1 MARIL
6 RWPRRRAN
14 GLMKS
19 SSGCQQQCNDMR
31 FLPGIMG
38 IALVGALSGC
48 AGYHVGP
55 STGQRAGDRTIQIV
69 PFTNRTLE
77 PRLSDAVTAA
87 LRREIQREG
96 TYKLVTQMP
105 GEVIVSG
112 EIIRFERSEISFLP
126 NDVITAQDY
135 RMNFTA
141 HVIARDR
148 RTGRTLLDRDL
159 TGVTLM
165 RVGNDLPSVERQ
177 TLPLLA
183 ADLARQITA
192 ALADGVW

>member
-1 MARIL
+1 
-6 RWPRRRAN
+6 
-14 GLMKS
+14 
-19 SSGCQQQCNDMR
+19 MR
-31 FLPGIMG
+31 LLPGILG
-38 IALVGALSGC
+38 FALALLLSGC
-48 AGYHVGP
+48 AGYRLGP
-55 STGQRAGDRTIQIV
+55 SNGQRAGARTIQIV

-96 TYKLVTQMP
+96 TYKLATKMP
-105 GEVIVSG
+105 GEMVVSG
-112 EIIRFERSEISFLP
+112 EILRFERSEISFLP

-135 RMNFTA
+135 RMSFTA

-148 RTGRTLLDRDL
+148 RTGKTLLDREL
-159 TGVTLM
+159 TGITLM

>member
-1 MARIL
+1 
-6 RWPRRRAN
+6 
-14 GLMKS
+14 
-19 SSGCQQQCNDMR
+19 MR
-31 FLPGIMG
+31 LLPGILG
-38 IALVGALSGC
+38 ISLALLVSGC
-48 AGYHVGP
+48 AGYRLGP
-55 STGQRAGDRTIQIV
+55 SNGQRAGDRTVQIV
-69 PFTNRTLE
+69 PFENRTLE
-77 PRLSDAVTAA
+77 PRLGDAVTAA

-96 TYKLVTQMP
+96 TYKLATQTP
-105 GEVIVSG
+105 GEVVVSG
-112 EIIRFERSEISFLP
+112 EILRFERTEISFLP
-126 NDVITAQDY
+126 NDVVTAQDY
-135 RMNFTA
+135 RMSFTA

-148 RTGRTLLDRDL
+148 RTGKTLLDRDL